1 MVLCTHGSEGS
12 VARVGDEILRIPV
25 VKADKVVD
33 ATGAGDS
40 YRAGY
45 YAALYRGHP
54 VHEALVIGSAVASF
68 VVEATGAL
76 TNIPAWD
83 DVMARAE
90 PYLEGI

>member
-1 MVLCTHGSEGS
+1 
-12 VARVGDEILRIPV
+12 
-25 VKADKVVD
+25 
-33 ATGAGDS
+33 
-40 YRAGY
+40 
-45 YAALYRGHP
+45 
-54 VHEALVIGSAVASF
+54 LVIGSSVASF